1 MFADNER
8 ISWLQ
13 VRCQLLLTGL
23 GVGLLWG
30 IVPFAN
36 REGFFAIVAGTLGMS
51 LWSGILRRQMTVFQN
66 PEKYMGKVPA
76 WMLLGVWE
84 SYLLLTGGWLIVQ
97 VTNLLQRYLISGM
110 QGEWIA
116 LFLVLAALGGAHH
129 IQARGRMAQVA
140 WPVIGW
146 IVGILLLFAAVS
158 SGVRGEG
165 IASVFSEKTE
175 LSLGGILNQTIHYL
189 AYASGISLLMLL
201 EIQVNAKEKNH
212 GRGAAKAVGELGLW
226 FFCGALILYWNRCDH
241 LLDVMAGVEL
251 PGGFLRRV
259 DLIFLTVLLFSLLFT
274 LGSIFF
280 YSGYAARRVG
290 ISLGR
295 WPSAVLCFWL
305 GTIGEQQ
312 WRWSNAYPKMLRMIF
327 FPVFLIITGCA
338 AWARRRSYEKK

>member
-36 REGFFAIVAGTLGMS
+36 REGFIAIAAGTVGMS

-66 PEKYMGKVPA
+66 PGKYMGKVPA
-76 WMLLGVWE
+76 WILLGVWE
-84 SYLLLTGGWLIVQ
+84 CYLLLTGGWLIVR
-97 VTNLLQRYLISGM
+97 VTDLVQRYLIAGM
-110 QGEWIA
+110 QGEWIS
-116 LFLVLAALGGAHH
+116 LCFVLAALGGAHH
-129 IQARGRMAQVA
+129 VQARGRMAQVA

-146 IVGILLLFAAVS
+146 IIGILLLFAAVS
-158 SGVRGEG
+158 SGAKAEG
-165 IASVFSEKTE
+165 IVSVFSKKTE
-175 LSLGGILNQTIHYL
+175 LSFGGILDQTIHYL
-189 AYASGISLLMLL
+189 ACASGISLLVLL
-201 EIQVNAKEKNH
+201 EIQVNVKEKKY
-212 GRGAAKAVGELGLW
+212 GRGAAKAVGELGIW
-226 FFCGALILYWNRCDH
+226 FFFGALILYWNRSDH

-274 LGSIFF
+274 LGSVFF
-280 YSGYAARRVG
+280 YSGYAAKRFG
-290 ISLGR
+290 ISVGR
-295 WPSAVLCFWL
+295 WPSAVFCFLL
-305 GTIGEQQ
+305 GTIGEQR
-312 WRWSNAYPKMLRMIF
+312 WRWSDAYPRMLRMIF
-327 FPVFLIITGCA
+327 LPVFLIITGCA